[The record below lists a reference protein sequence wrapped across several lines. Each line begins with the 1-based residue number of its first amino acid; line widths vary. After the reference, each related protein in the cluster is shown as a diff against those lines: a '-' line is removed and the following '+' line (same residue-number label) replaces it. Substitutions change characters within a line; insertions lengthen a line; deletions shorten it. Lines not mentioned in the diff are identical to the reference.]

1 MVGVCN
7 MEFLSAT
14 YLISQALTIMMFICL
29 GKSYYST
36 DRKDVIL
43 LNVYAQI
50 FQILSTLL
58 LKGFT
63 GTVMSLVMLA
73 SDIIIYIN
81 YKKNEKVTKRN
92 NTLILIILF
101 AFIIGLSII
110 TYDGILSL
118 LSVIATI
125 ILLIGIWQED
135 MRVYR
140 FTGIIGSLLWLFYY
154 IYLKSIFAIVLESV
168 LLVATIISYYKKN

>member
-73 SDIIIYIN
+73 SDIIIYIK
-81 YKKNEKVTKRN
+81 YKKNEKITKSESN
-92 NTLILIILF
+92 IILIILF
-101 AFIIGLSII
+101 AIIIGLSII
-110 TYDGILSL
+110 TYDGVFSL
-118 LSVIATI
+118 LSVLATI
-125 ILLIGIWQED
+125 VLLIGIWQED
-135 MRVYR
+135 MKVYR
-140 FTGIIGSLLWLFYY
+140 IMGIIGSLLWLFYY
-154 IYLKSIFAIVLESV
+154 IYLKSIFAIILETI
-168 LLVATIISYYKKN
+168 LIIATIISYYKKN